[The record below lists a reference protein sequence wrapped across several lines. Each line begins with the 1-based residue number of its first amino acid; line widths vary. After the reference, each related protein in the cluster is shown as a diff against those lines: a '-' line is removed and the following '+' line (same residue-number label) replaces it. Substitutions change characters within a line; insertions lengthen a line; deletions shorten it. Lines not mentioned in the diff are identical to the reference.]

1 MATHSSILAWTRI
14 PWTEEP
20 GGLQSMGCRV
30 RHDQSGLAYRNM
42 QECVVFP
49 NEPLSSP
56 RNLVTYVGSWV
67 QQEVGLA
74 NTVRTQSPRCKFGG
88 G

>member
-1 MATHSSILAWTRI
+1 MGYS
-14 PWTEEP
+14 PW
-20 GGLQSMGCRV
+20 GCRV

-42 QECVVFP
+42 QECVVP

-56 RNLVTYVGSWV
+56 PNLVTHVGSWV
-67 QQEVGLA
+67 QQELGLA

-88 G
+88 GDGLEVEFGPLWPMIDSIMPT